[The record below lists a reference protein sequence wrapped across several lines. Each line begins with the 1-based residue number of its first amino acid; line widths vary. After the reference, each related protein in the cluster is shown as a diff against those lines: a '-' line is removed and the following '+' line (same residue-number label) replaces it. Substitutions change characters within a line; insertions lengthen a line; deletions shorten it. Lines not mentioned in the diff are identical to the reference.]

1 MNQAD
6 GYVMPTMVSDVSVD
20 ERTAFIRRTYA
31 HLTGAIF
38 AFAGMIWVLFQTG
51 VAKGMFE
58 AMVGNQMMF
67 LLYLVGFIFVSWIA
81 AKWARSDRSS
91 GMQYLGLGVYVFAQ
105 ALIFS
110 PILYYA
116 NELGLERGTSI
127 IESAATTTL
136 AIFAGLTIFVFTTKK
151 DFSFLRGILVV
162 ASLVAG
168 GAILCSF
175 LFGFG
180 LGTFFTIAMIALA
193 AGYILYYTSNIIH
206 HYQTHQH
213 VAAALALFASVAL
226 LFWYVLQLFMS
237 RE

>member
-1 MNQAD
+1 M
-6 GYVMPTMVSDVSVD
+6 
-20 ERTAFIRRTYA
+20 
-31 HLTGAIF
+31 
-38 AFAGMIWVLFQTG
+38 
-51 VAKGMFE
+51 
-58 AMVGNQMMF
+58 
-67 LLYLVGFIFVSWIA
+67 
-81 AKWARSDRSS
+81 
-91 GMQYLGLGVYVFAQ
+91 GLA
-105 ALIFS
+105 
-110 PILYYA
+110 
-116 NELGLERGTSI
+116 RGTSI

-151 DFSFLRGILVV
+151 AFSFLRGILVV

-180 LGTFFTIAMIALA
+180 LGPFFTIAMIALA